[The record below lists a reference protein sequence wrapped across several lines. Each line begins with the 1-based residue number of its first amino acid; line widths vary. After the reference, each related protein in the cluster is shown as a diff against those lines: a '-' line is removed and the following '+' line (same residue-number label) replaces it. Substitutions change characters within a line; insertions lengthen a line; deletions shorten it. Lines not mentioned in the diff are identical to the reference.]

1 MKLFA
6 VFPYKIVIYVISC
19 VEFVSNA
26 VLHDAF
32 LFFYL
37 PCFFVDSSDIR
48 LIKLHH
54 QRTFGRAN
62 LGFVCSDIV
71 CECFGFDWKC
81 VPQMVGIV
89 WP

>member
-19 VEFVSNA
+19 VEFVSNSG
-26 VLHDAF
+26 LHDAF

-54 QRTFGRAN
+54 QRTVGRAN

-71 CECFGFDWKC
+71 CESFC
-81 VPQMVGIV
+81 VFRELHPVLTNIV
-89 WP
+89 RS